1 MRNDEIK
8 RSYRNKKRTD
18 RTNQT
23 LLKSYFNHMKKNAIS
38 KEKIVK
44 KKFILISLL
53 FTFIFFNFILP
64 FQNIPLEH

>member
-44 KKFILISLL
+44 KNL
-53 FTFIFFNFILP
+53 F
-64 FQNIPLEH
+64 